1 MNAITASA
9 CDFVLSPCPLSV
21 LKYKE
26 KAYQAFFI
34 PYETGKSA
42 NNINKKEIDVL
53 FFGELTA
60 DRKEILN
67 YISQQGINLKN
78 VGFDLSNPVK
88 QSDEALINLIL
99 KSKIVLNLS
108 KSRSRSSVNNYSSEN
123 AFKFYYQFKGRVWD
137 AGLYGV
143 LCVSEYS
150 PAQEILFKNNE
161 IPTFFTKEECV
172 AVLQK
177 LLSNDKLLIDYNEKF
192 TKRVNEL
199 IDEKKNF
206 EPIYNAIEKM
216 DYKRV
221 KLYKFPYWYLRLSA
235 KQVILRNL
243 KFSTLLKSLLQFNI
257 IFKIISNSN
266 FFIKILIIFESM
278 LNILWYSLAFTL
290 KPKK

>member
-1 MNAITASA
+1 MKKDT
-9 CDFVLSPCPLSV
+9 
-21 LKYKE
+21 
-26 KAYQAFFI
+26 
-34 PYETGKSA
+34 
-42 NNINKKEIDVL
+42 INKKEIDVL

-177 LLSNDKLLIDYNEKF
+177 LLSND
-192 TKRVNEL
+192 R
-199 IDEKKNF
+199 
-206 EPIYNAIEKM
+206 
-216 DYKRV
+216 
-221 KLYKFPYWYLRLSA
+221 
-235 KQVILRNL
+235 IL
-243 KFSTLLKSLLQFNI
+243 
-257 IFKIISNSN
+257 
-266 FFIKILIIFESM
+266 
-278 LNILWYSLAFTL
+278 
-290 KPKK
+290 